1 MDPDQTVLML
11 LDALADEDWD
21 QVEELSLALREWLDK
36 GGFPPIIIGDPS
48 LGDRW
53 HRTVARLLCR
63 LAANML
69 P

>member
-11 LDALADEDWD
+11 LDALAESNWD

-53 HRTVARLLCR
+53 HRSVARLLCR

>member
-11 LDALADEDWD
+11 LDALAEEDWD
-21 QVEELSLALREWLDK
+21 QVVELSLALREWLDK
-36 GGFPPIIIGDPS
+36 GGFAPVIIGDPS

-53 HRTVARLLCR
+53 HRLVARLLCR
-63 LAANML
+63 LAATML